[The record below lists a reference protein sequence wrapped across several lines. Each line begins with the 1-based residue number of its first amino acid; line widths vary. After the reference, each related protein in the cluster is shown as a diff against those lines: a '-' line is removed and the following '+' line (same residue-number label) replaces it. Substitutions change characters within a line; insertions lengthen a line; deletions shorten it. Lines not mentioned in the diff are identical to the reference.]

1 MRFDSSDFK
10 QKQTNITERERIYDS
25 LDLELP
31 LKEDNFKALKFHKE
45 NLSDLTDNEK
55 HIEQKMSPKDKS

>member
-10 QKQTNITERERIYDS
+10 QKQANITERERIYDS

-31 LKEDNFKALKFHKE
+31 LKEDNFKALKFHRE
-45 NLSDLTDNEK
+45 NLSDLTDNE
-55 HIEQKMSPKDKS
+55 